1 MKIDPKKEKR
11 KLIKCYIISLIFAAI
26 GILGI
31 VGLIMYPSEHPAA
44 NICCIFATAWFTCTQ
59 IKDIISII
67 MAYTAIE
74 RFEYEIAQQQIKQ
87 GGQDDE

>member
-11 KLIKCYIISLIFAAI
+11 KLIKCYILSLIFAAI

-31 VGLIMYPSEHPAA
+31 VGLIMYPSEHPVA
-44 NICCIFATAWFTCTQ
+44 NICCMFAVGWFMGTQ
-59 IKDIISII
+59 IRDIIQII
-67 MAYTAIE
+67 ITYKAIE
-74 RFEYEIAQQQIKQ
+74 RFEYEIAQQQTEQ